1 MQDPIAALKAID
13 LNESEAKI
21 YITSLEIGPSS
32 PQRLVERSGFSRP
45 ATYLAIE
52 QLVQKGLMTSTMS
65 GKRQLYSAESPDRL
79 TGYTKTF
86 LQKMEAKAAHITEV
100 VEALK
105 LIQHRDRPQVKL
117 YEGIQ
122 GIKAILQ
129 DLVDSKPDATEE
141 IVNIDAVK
149 KVFTT
154 AELTA
159 AQNILS
165 KRKTKGRA
173 IFYGEVSEVRSGIE
187 ARFLPANSFP
197 FQGDLLLYGTKVAM
211 VTYTDHVM
219 GVVVENKAIA
229 DTYHTLF
236 ELAWKGCSK

>member
-1 MQDPIAALKAID
+1 MQDPIAALRAID

-32 PQRLVERSGFSRP
+32 PQRLVARSGFSRP
-45 ATYLAIE
+45 ATYAAIDA
-52 QLVQKGLMTSTMS
+52 LIQKGLMTSAMN
-65 GKRQLYSAESPDRL
+65 GKRRLYSAESPDRIM
-79 TGYTKTF
+79 GYTKSF
-86 LQKMEAKAAHITEV
+86 LQKMEAKAANIAEV
-100 VEALK
+100 VTDLK
-105 LIQHRDRPQVKL
+105 LIQHRDRPQVKM

-129 DLVDSKPDATEE
+129 DVVDSKPDTTEE

-165 KRKTKGRA
+165 KRKTGGRA
-173 IFYGEVSEVRSGIE
+173 IFYGDVTTVRGGIE
-187 ARFLPANSFP
+187 ARFLPKGTSP
-197 FQGDLLLYGTKVAM
+197 FQGDLLLYGNKVAM

-219 GVVVENKAIA
+219 GVVVDNKAIA
-229 DTYHTLF
+229 DTYHALF
-236 ELAWKGCSK
+236 ELAWKGISN